1 MNGEFILLT
10 EKEAMWAE
18 MLTEVL
24 RDNGIPC
31 ATLPVLGAGFSMRT
45 GTPERLKVLVPEEK
59 LAAAQELMQALFPA
73 DEKQE

>member
-1 MNGEFILLT
+1 MNGEFVLLT

-24 RDNGIPC
+24 RDNSIPC
-31 ATLPVLGAGFSMRT
+31 ASMPVLGAGFSMRT
-45 GTPERLKVLVPEEK
+45 GMPERLKIFVPEEK
-59 LAAAQELMQALFPA
+59 HVQARELMAALFPE